1 MDCFVPRSDGTDVI
15 ASVAKQSPAVDCF
28 VPRSDGTGVIARP
41 KAVAIHHG
49 MAAGL
54 LAMFWLGKR

>member
-28 VPRSDGTGVIARP
+28 VPRSDGTDVIARP
-41 KAVAIHHG
+41 KAVAIFDVLG
-49 MAAGL
+49 SRS
-54 LAMFWLGKR
+54 FWVFCIDR